1 MMFKPY
7 PVWKNKIKS
16 GLKLVLHSVSVNKEC
31 LVCGLSLMWV
41 GFTDLLGV
49 TRYPKARL

>member
-1 MMFKPY
+1 MFKPY
-7 PVWKNKIKS
+7 PAWEKKIKS
-16 GLKLVLHSVSVNKEC
+16 GLQLVLRSVSVNKEY

-49 TRYPKARL
+49 TRYPKSRL